1 MIKKNIFFF
10 GDSIT
15 YGQVISAEKT
25 WVHKL
30 GKYINDNFNDQYIIQ
45 NSSVLGNTTRDALNR
60 IYQDILFR
68 NPSIVYVQFGMND
81 CNKWETEKG
90 LCRVMPKTFESN
102 LDEIIQRIRSYNSKV
117 ILGTN
122 HYASKSAD
130 YDIRNKDY
138 NQIIRTVASSN
149 NIPLI
154 DHAINCETVNYLDL
168 ILEDGIHLSEVGH
181 ELYYETFIKNIN
193 YII

>member
-1 MIKKNIFFF
+1 MNKQNIFFF

-15 YGQVISAEKT
+15 YGQVISVEKT

-30 GKYINDNFNDQYIIQ
+30 AKYINDNCNDQYIIQ

-68 NPSIVYVQFGMND
+68 TPSIVYVQFGMND
-81 CNKWETEKG
+81 CNMWETEKG
-90 LCRVMPKTFESN
+90 LCRVMPKTYEAN
-102 LDEIIQRIRSYNSKV
+102 LEEIIQRLVSYNCKV

-122 HYASKSAD
+122 HYADKTAE
-130 YDIRNKDY
+130 YDIRNKEY
-138 NQIIRTVASSN
+138 NEIIRKVAYSQ

-154 DHAINCETVNYLDL
+154 DHGFEAENVNYLDL
-168 ILEDGIHLSEVGH
+168 ILPDGIHLSEQGH
-181 ELYYETFIKNIN
+181 ELYYQTFVKNIN